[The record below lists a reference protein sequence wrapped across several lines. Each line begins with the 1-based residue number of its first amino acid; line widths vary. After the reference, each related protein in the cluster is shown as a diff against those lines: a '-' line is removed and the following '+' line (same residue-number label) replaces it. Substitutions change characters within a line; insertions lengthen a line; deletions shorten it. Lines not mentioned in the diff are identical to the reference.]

1 MKVGIVNIGQAG
13 GKVADELLEY
23 ENRIGNGFISD
34 VIAVNTAKADLFG
47 LEHVPLE
54 KRILIGQ
61 SRVKG
66 HGAGANNELGA
77 QIAQEDL
84 EEVMSAVS
92 DFPISN
98 IDAFLVMAG
107 LGGGSGGGGAPVV
120 ARELKRRYE
129 EPVYGFGILP
139 SRGEGG
145 LYHLNAARSF
155 RTFVEQVDNLI
166 LFDNEG
172 WRRGGNESLKTGYDY
187 INREIATRL
196 GVLLTAGETAST
208 TPESVVDSSEIIN
221 TLAGGDI
228 SSLGYATSS
237 LARAHRGLLE
247 RFSSKPKF
255 EPEDTIN
262 QIVATVRQAA
272 LGRLTLPC
280 ELDGTRRG
288 LVIVAGPPDALNRRG
303 IERSI
308 SWLEEQ
314 TGTKEIRGGDYPL
327 SGENDIAVLIVLSGI
342 SDSPRL
348 QELQRVAIET
358 QRNVKQIQEDGP
370 EAFEEL
376 IWGGGDELDPLF

>member
-1 MKVGIVNIGQAG
+1 M
-13 GKVADELLEY
+13 
-23 ENRIGNGFISD
+23 
-34 VIAVNTAKADLFG
+34 
-47 LEHVPLE
+47 
-54 KRILIGQ
+54 
-61 SRVKG
+61 KG

-84 EEVMSAVS
+84 DEVMNAVS
-92 DFPISN
+92 DFPIRD
-98 IDAFLVMAG
+98 IDAFLVIAG
-107 LGGGSGGGGAPVV
+107 LGGGSGGGGAPVI

-145 LYHLNAARSF
+145 IYQLNAARSF
-155 RTFVEQVDNLI
+155 RTLVDQVDNLI

-172 WRRGGNESLKTGYDY
+172 WRRGGVESLQMGYEY

-196 GVLLTAGETAST
+196 GVLLTAGEATSP
-208 TPESVVDSSEIIN
+208 TPESVVDSSEVIN

-228 SSLGYATSS
+228 SSIGYATSS
-237 LARAHRGLLE
+237 LDRVHRGLLE

-262 QIVATVRQAA
+262 QIAATVRQAA
-272 LGRLTLPC
+272 LGRLTLSC
-280 ELDGTRRG
+280 ELGGTQRG

-327 SGENDIAVLIVLSGI
+327 PREDDIAALIVLSGI

-348 QELQRVAIET
+348 QELRQMAIET
-358 QRNVKQIQEDGP
+358 QQNVKQIQEDTP
-370 EAFEEL
+370 DAFDKL
-376 IWGGGDELDPLF
+376 IWSGDDELEPLF

>member
-1 MKVGIVNIGQAG
+1 MKIGIINVGQAG

-23 ENRIGNGFISD
+23 ENRVDVDFISD
-34 VIAVNTAKADLFG
+34 VIAVNTAKADLIG

-92 DFPISN
+92 DFPIN
-98 IDAFLVMAG
+98 NVDAFLVIAG
-107 LGGGSGGGGAPVV
+107 LGGGSGGGGAPVI

-145 LYHLNAARSF
+145 IYHLNAARSF
-155 RTFVEQVDNLI
+155 RTFVKQVDNLI

-172 WRRGGNESLKTGYDY
+172 WRRGGVESLQMGYDY

-196 GVLLTAGETAST
+196 GVLLTAGETASA
-208 TPESVVDSSEIIN
+208 TPESVVDSSEVIN

-237 LARAHRGLLE
+237 LERAHRGLLE
-247 RFSSKPKF
+247 RFSSNPKF
-255 EPEDTIN
+255 DPEDTIN
-262 QIVATVRQAA
+262 QIVATVRQSA

-280 ELDGTRRG
+280 ELSGTRRG
-288 LVIVAGPPDALNRRG
+288 LLIVAGPPDALNRRG
-303 IERSI
+303 IERSV

-327 SGENDIAVLIVLSGI
+327 PGENNIAALIVLSGI
-342 SDSPRL
+342 SNSPRL
-348 QELQRVAIET
+348 LELQQMAIET
-358 QRNVKQIQEDGP
+358 QRNVEQIQKDAP
-370 EAFEEL
+370 DAFDEL
-376 IWGGGDELDPLF
+376 IWGGDDELEPLF